1 MYAQP
6 ELVPLTLT
14 SGFTSQLR
22 PTLSAAW
29 RKSREYVFEQGGAMT
44 GRAAKYLCRIFCLWL
59 AIAGLSCK
67 SWGKFWEIA
76 SVSIAALGGRSTG
89 ELWSNTLIGNSTG
102 SVDRVEVSVAGG
114 AWLPA
119 SGTAPWRY
127 EIPFSAH
134 LKIGKR
140 YTFSARAVDSE
151 GSVVAT
157 QSGEL
162 LRRENHDINGDG
174 YADFAIAATARNSS
188 TGSVYIY
195 YGAAAPQYAT
205 GSSAAA
211 TIITGG
217 GTQRAFGTALALGD
231 INGDGYADL
240 AVGGEQYAA
249 GAYSGAMWIFL
260 GSNSGILSQAALAAP
275 QYVGLATGDYYGGAV
290 AIGDLNGDGYQD
302 VVVGAR
308 ERPGPT
314 GEIYAYLGSASG
326 LLLTVANTKTGT
338 GSERL
343 GSSLAVIDVNNDGLA
358 DILVGAPTSAN
369 GTVYIFHGTAT
380 GFNTTAAA
388 TILGE
393 NAADRF
399 GDGVFPGDFNND
411 GYVDLAVQARDHN
424 AGLATQGK
432 VYVFSGGASGI
443 GSFTANSSTHL
454 NISGEFA
461 ASNFG
466 RRAFMTDANGDGFA
480 DLFFSAYLPAALP
493 GKIYSLPGSAG
504 GFTSANAGAITRQIT
519 GITNGDGF
527 GVSFGLKDING
538 DGFADLIGGAYN
550 RNAGAGAGQGAASVF
565 LGSNAIF
572 TSPSAAEANFTLT
585 GEAGGDIFGLVVY

>member
-1 MYAQP
+1 
-6 ELVPLTLT
+6 LSRISDFTLH
-14 SGFTSQLR
+14 
-22 PTLSAAW
+22 PCHNLSAAW
-29 RKSREYVFEQGGAMT
+29 RQSRDHAFEQSGAVT
-44 GRAAKYLCRIFCLWL
+44 VRRANSLGRIICLL
-59 AIAGLSCK
+59 LTFAGLSCK
-67 SWGKFWEIA
+67 SWGKFWEIG

-102 SVDRVEVSVAGG
+102 SVARIEVSVAGG

-119 SGTAPWRY
+119 SGTSPWRF
-127 EIPFSAH
+127 EIPFSTN

-140 YTFSARAVDSE
+140 YAFSARAVDSE

-174 YADFAIAATARNSS
+174 YGDFAVAATARNTS

-195 YGAAAPQYAT
+195 YGAAAPQYPAA
-205 GSSAAA
+205 GAAA
-211 TIITGG
+211 TTIITGG

-249 GAYSGAMWIFL
+249 GAYSGAMWIFF
-260 GSNSGILSQAALAAP
+260 GSNSGIASQAALVVP
-275 QYVGLATGDYYGGAV
+275 QYVGLASGDYFGGAV

-326 LLLTVANTKTGT
+326 LLLTVANTKTGS

-369 GTVYIFHGTAT
+369 GTVYVFHGTAT

-399 GDGVFPGDFNND
+399 GDGVYPGDFDND

-432 VYVFSGGASGI
+432 VYVFSGSASGI
-443 GSFTANSSTHL
+443 ASFTANSSTHL
-454 NISGEFA
+454 NFSGEFA

-480 DLFFSAYLPAALP
+480 DLFFSAYLPLSMP
-493 GKIYSLPGSAG
+493 GKIYYLAGSAG
-504 GFTSANAGAITRQIT
+504 GFASTNAGAITRQIT

-527 GVSFGLKDING
+527 GVSFGIKDING

-550 RNAGAGAGQGAASVF
+550 RNAGAGAGQGTASVF
-565 LGSNAIF
+565 LGSNAGF
-572 TSPSAAEANFTLT
+572 TSQSATAANFTLT